1 MNQTCLKSI
10 GLMLERFRSN
20 SIPMHVLGRELG
32 IPVWVMD
39 IRHQVA
45 HSVAVEL
52 NIEVFQNALEEVF
65 KALTEYPKSYWFEQY
80 KTYQKRES
88 RKENPIAKAEL
99 KALRNWSNT

>member
-1 MNQTCLKSI
+1 
-10 GLMLERFRSN
+10 MLERFRGN
-20 SIPMHVLGRELG
+20 YGPMHVLGKELG
-32 IPVWVMD
+32 IPVWVME

-80 KTYQKRES
+80 RTYQKRHS
-88 RKENPIAKAEL
+88 RKENPITKAEM
-99 KALRNWSNT
+99 KALRIWS